1 MSLSGQLIDYLTTL
15 PVPQGRR
22 AGEAFEVLAW
32 QRRFIRGA
40 FAEGVQEAA
49 LSVARG
55 NGKSTLLAGV
65 ATASLDG
72 PLAVQRGECL
82 IVASSFTQA
91 RVIFDHVCTILR
103 PERDRRRWKVWNTS
117 QQAAIECK
125 VTGARVVCRASD
137 PRRVHGLA
145 PQLCLLDEP
154 AQWPRSTGDSMLAA
168 LRTSLGKQETALLV
182 ALGTRPASDSHF
194 FQRMLDGGADY
205 AQSHHAPEGAKHWT
219 KGTWRKANPSL
230 DHMPDLERAIR
241 GEADKAKR
249 DAMLM
254 PSFEALRLNM
264 GVSDI
269 AENLLLE
276 SGTWKG
282 IEGEAP
288 RAGACY
294 WGIDLGTNA
303 AQSAVTACWDSG
315 RLEALAAFPA
325 RPTLAERGRVD
336 GVGDLYVHCSRRGE
350 LVQLGEH
357 TTDLVGLLNLA
368 LERYG
373 RPAAISCDR
382 WRLAELR
389 EALGKVGLAVPVI
402 ERGQGFKDGAEDVR
416 SFRRAA
422 CDGRVTP
429 IESLLLRAAIS
440 EARTISDPAGN
451 EKLAKQSQGGRRYK
465 AKDDAAAAAILAV
478 SLCEARRSRAVA
490 RRPRLYTMDGE
501 RVAVV
506 G

>member
-1 MSLSGQLIDYLTTL
+1 M
-15 PVPQGRR
+15 
-22 AGEAFEVLAW
+22 
-32 QRRFIRGA
+32 
-40 FAEGVQEAA
+40 A
-49 LSVARG
+49 LHR
-55 NGKSTLLAGV
+55 K
-65 ATASLDG
+65 
-72 PLAVQRGECL
+72 
-82 IVASSFTQA
+82 
-91 RVIFDHVCTILR
+91 
-103 PERDRRRWKVWNTS
+103 
-117 QQAAIECK
+117 
-125 VTGARVVCRASD
+125 
-137 PRRVHGLA
+137 
-145 PQLCLLDEP
+145 LCLLDEP